1 VETGKITER
10 HIPPIDIAGRNV
22 VQDVWRYG
30 EKEVSIAQLR
40 NKIFEGDS
48 ARITTYSRET
58 SQIERTQ
65 SFMYFTSFHKIAVL
79 LYFTRNLIAIE
90 IDKTVIME

>member
-1 VETGKITER
+1 VKTGKITER

-22 VQDVWRYG
+22 VQDVRRYS

-48 ARITTYSRET
+48 ARITTYSRTT
-58 SQIERTQ
+58 SQIE
-65 SFMYFTSFHKIAVL
+65 H
-79 LYFTRNLIAIE
+79 TRSLHFYVFYKFSQDCCIITFYKKFDRYKN
-90 IDKTVIME
+90 